1 MAELVTVVSDP
12 EARAATPDGRPA
24 APDAQPD
31 FLPRDLGWLEFN
43 RRVLHEAADER
54 TPLLERLNFLSIFT
68 SNLDEFVMKRVDGL
82 SDRVRADVE
91 GHTPDSGRL
100 LASVRATIAELI
112 AAQADIYANSV
123 RPALA
128 ERGIHLLAWNDLT
141 AEERAVADAMFE
153 RTIFPVLT
161 PLSVDVGHPFPF
173 ISNLSVSLGLILEDP
188 ESAEQAFA
196 RVKVPDSLPQWVRLE
211 TPAFKKAWRFVPLV
225 DIIAPHLS
233 SLFPDM
239 VIRAVTPFRVTRNA
253 DVDSDFDDAEDLLT
267 AVQEGVRTR
276 RMENVVRLE
285 VPAGADPDVRR
296 VLMEAL
302 EIRDDVY
309 EMPGLLEYRSLRA
322 IANLPIPDHRY
333 PPWRP
338 VVPRRLRGDQESVFD
353 VIRAGDLLVHH
364 PYDSFDDTVLR
375 FVREAAEDPD
385 VLAIK
390 MTFYRT
396 GHSSPFVPLLVQA
409 AEAGKQVACLV
420 ELTARFD
427 EQENIQLA
435 KRMEK
440 AGVHV
445 VYGVEGL
452 KTHTKTTLVVR
463 REKNEARSYA
473 HIGTGNYHD
482 DTARTYVDL
491 GLLTC
496 RPELTTDL
504 GHVFNY
510 LTGRSRRRD
519 YRTLLVAPAN
529 MKRRFLEMIDREA
542 AHRAAGRP
550 AAIIA
555 KMNQLEDPDICRALY
570 KAALAGLPI
579 DLLVRGFSVLAP
591 TPEVGQA
598 LRVTSI
604 VGRYL
609 EHSRIFYFRNG
620 ADREVDGEF
629 YLGSA
634 DWMHRNLDRRVEV
647 VTPVTDEALRK
658 ELWEILRLYLA
669 DHRSAWDMQPDGS
682 YVQRRP
688 QRSAPA
694 SSQDGAQQALMQR
707 ARREASRR
715 PSTKRR

>member
-1 MAELVTVVSDP
+1 MTELATRFHDVEQQLDASPPQP
-12 EARAATPDGRPA
+12 E
-24 APDAQPD
+24 
-31 FLPRDLGWLEFN
+31 FLNRDLGWLEFN

-54 TPLLERLNFLSIFT
+54 TPLLERLIFLSIFT
-68 SNLDEFVMKRVDGL
+68 SNLDEFVMKRVFGL
-82 SDRVRADVE
+82 REQLRSDVE
-91 GHTPDSGRL
+91 GHTPTSGRL
-100 LASVRATIAELI
+100 LASVRAAICEMLASQAE
-112 AAQADIYANSV
+112 AYASSI

-128 ERGIHLLAWNDLT
+128 LHDIHLLSWNDLT
-141 AEERAVADAMFE
+141 PDERALADALFE
-153 RTIFPVLT
+153 RTVFPVLT

-188 ESAEQAFA
+188 ESGERAFA
-196 RVKVPDSLPQWVRLE
+196 RVKVPDSLPQWMRIE
-211 TPAFKKAWRFVPLV
+211 TPGFEKAWRFVSLV
-225 DIIAPHLS
+225 DVIAPHLS

-239 VIRAVTPFRVTRNA
+239 IIRAVTPFRVTRNA
-253 DVDSDFDDAEDLLT
+253 DVDSDLDDVDDLLI

-276 RMENVVRLE
+276 RMEGVVRLE
-285 VPAGADPDVRR
+285 LPSNADPEVRR
-296 VLMEAL
+296 VLMEEL
-302 EIRDDVY
+302 EIAADDVY

-322 IANLPIPDHRY
+322 VAALPVSDLHY

-338 VVPRRLRGDQESVFD
+338 VVPRRLRKDQTSIFD

-364 PYDSFDDTVLR
+364 PYDSFDETVLR
-375 FVREAAEDPD
+375 FVREGVEDPN

-396 GHSSPFVPLLVQA
+396 GRLSPFVPLLVQA

-435 KRMEK
+435 QRMEK

-452 KTHTKTTLVVR
+452 KTHTKTTLIVR
-463 REKNEARSYA
+463 REGNVARSYA

-491 GLLTC
+491 GLFTC
-496 RPELTTDL
+496 RPELTSDL

-542 AHRAAGRP
+542 AHHAAGRP

-555 KMNQLEDPDICRALY
+555 KMNQLEDRDICRALHA
-570 KAALAGLPI
+570 AALAGVPI
-579 DLLVRGFSVLAP
+579 DLIVRGFSILKPA
-591 TPEVGQA
+591 PEVETS
-598 LRVTSI
+598 LRVISI

-620 ADREVDGEF
+620 MDREVDGEF
-629 YLGSA
+629 YIGSA
-634 DWMHRNLDRRVEV
+634 DWMHRNLDSRVEV
-647 VTPVTDEALRK
+647 VTPVADQDLRQ
-658 ELWEILRLYLA
+658 EIWDMLSIYLA
-669 DHRSAWDMQPDGS
+669 DRRSAWDMQPDGS

-688 QRSAPA
+688 PESGPA
-694 SSQDGAQQALMQR
+694 SAQDGAQQTLMQR
-707 ARREASRR
+707 ARREA
-715 PSTKRR
+715 KRRSRAKRR

>member
-1 MAELVTVVSDP
+1 MAELMSVVPDLDP
-12 EARAATPDGRPA
+12 RPA
-24 APDAQPD
+24 APDAQPE
-31 FLPRDLGWLEFN
+31 FLNRDLGWLEFN
-43 RRVLHEAADER
+43 RRVLHEAVDER
-54 TPLLERLNFLSIFT
+54 TPLLERVSFLSIFT
-68 SNLDEFVMKRVDGL
+68 SNLDEFVMKRVYGL
-82 SDRVRADVE
+82 REQLRSDVE
-91 GHTPDSGRL
+91 GHTPTSGRL
-100 LASVRATIAELI
+100 LASVRAAISDLI
-112 AAQADIYANSV
+112 ASQADTYASSV

-128 ERGIHLLAWNDLT
+128 KRDIHLLSWDDLT
-141 AEERAVADAMFE
+141 PEERAVADALFE

-173 ISNLSVSLGLILEDP
+173 ISNLSVSLGMILEDP

-211 TPAFKKAWRFVPLV
+211 TPAFKRAWRFVPLMDV
-225 DIIAPHLS
+225 IAPHLT

-239 VIRAVTPFRVTRNA
+239 LIRAVTPFRVTRNA
-253 DVDSDFDDAEDLLT
+253 DVDSDFDDVDDLLT

-276 RMENVVRLE
+276 RMEDVVRLE
-285 VPAGADPDVRR
+285 LPVGADPEIRR
-296 VLMEAL
+296 VLMEEL
-302 EIRDDVY
+302 EIDTEDVY
-309 EMPGLLEYRSLRA
+309 EMPGLLEYRSLRT
-322 IANLPIPDHRY
+322 IANLPVPDLHY

-338 VVPRRLRGDQESVFD
+338 VVPRRLRGEDQTIFD
-353 VIRAGDLLVHH
+353 VIRAGDVLVHH
-364 PYDSFDDTVLR
+364 PYESFDETVLR
-375 FVREAAEDPD
+375 FVREAVEDPE

-396 GHSSPFVPLLVQA
+396 GRRSPFVPLLVQA

-463 REKNEARSYA
+463 REGNEARWYA

-504 GHVFNY
+504 THVFNY

-542 AHRAAGRP
+542 AHHAAGRP
-550 AAIIA
+550 AAIVA
-555 KMNQLEDPDICRALY
+555 KMNQLEDRDICLALY
-570 KAALAGLPI
+570 QAARAGLPI
-579 DLLVRGFSVLAP
+579 DLIVRGFSVLAP
-591 TPEVGQA
+591 TPEVGHA
-598 LRVTSI
+598 LRLTSI

-620 ADREVDGEF
+620 ARREVDGEF
-629 YLGSA
+629 YIGSA
-634 DWMHRNLDRRVEV
+634 DWMHRNLDWRVEV
-647 VTPVTDEALRK
+647 ITPVADPALRQ
-658 ELWEILRLYLA
+658 ELWEVLRICLA
-669 DHRSAWDMQPDGS
+669 DQRSAWDMQPDGS

-688 QRSAPA
+688 DAAAAA
-694 SSQDGAQQALMQR
+694 SSQEGSQQALMQR

-715 PSTKRR
+715 SSAKRR

>member
-12 EARAATPDGRPA
+12 DSRPLD
-24 APDAQPD
+24 PEVQPE
-31 FLPRDLGWLEFN
+31 FRHRDLGWLEFN

-54 TPLLERLNFLSIFT
+54 TPLLERLSFLSIFT
-68 SNLDEFVMKRVDGL
+68 SNLDEFVMKRVYGL
-82 SDRVRADVE
+82 REQVRLDVE
-91 GHTPDSGRL
+91 GHTPASGRL
-100 LASVRATIAELI
+100 LAAVRAAISDLLVT
-112 AAQADIYANSV
+112 QADIYANSI

-128 ERGIHLLAWNDLT
+128 ARDIHLLGWNDLT
-141 AEERAVADAMFE
+141 PEERAVADALFE

-188 ESAEQAFA
+188 ESAEQSFA

-211 TPAFKKAWRFVPLV
+211 TPAFKKAWRFVPLMDV
-225 DIIAPHLS
+225 MAPHLP

-253 DVDSDFDDAEDLLT
+253 DVDSDFDDVDDLMI

-276 RMENVVRLE
+276 RMEGAVRLE
-285 VPAGADPDVRR
+285 VPAGADPEIRR
-296 VLMEAL
+296 VLIDEL
-302 EIRDDVY
+302 EIAAEDVY

-322 IANLPIPDHRY
+322 MASLPIPDLRY

-338 VVPRRLRGDQESVFD
+338 VVPRRLRNDDESVFD
-353 VIRAGDLLVHH
+353 VIRSGDLLVHH
-364 PYDSFDDTVLR
+364 PYDSFDETVLR
-375 FVREAAEDPD
+375 FVREAVEDPD

-452 KTHTKTTLVVR
+452 KTHTKTALVVR

-496 RPELTTDL
+496 RPELTSDL
-504 GHVFNY
+504 GHVFNS

-542 AHRAAGRP
+542 EHFAAGRP

-555 KMNQLEDPDICRALY
+555 KMNQLEDRDVCRALY

-591 TPEVGQA
+591 TPEVEHA

-620 ADREVDGEF
+620 ADRETDGEF
-629 YLGSA
+629 YIGSA
-634 DWMHRNLDRRVEV
+634 DWMHRNLDWRVEV
-647 VTPVTDEALRK
+647 VTPVVDEALRQD
-658 ELWEILRLYLA
+658 LWEILRIYLT
-669 DHRSAWDMQPDGS
+669 DRRSAWDMQPDGT
-682 YVQRRP
+682 YVQRQP
-688 QRSAPA
+688 QPSG
-694 SSQDGAQQALMQR
+694 STSGQEGSQQALMHR
-707 ARREASRR
+707 ARREA
-715 PSTKRR
+715 KRRSSTRRK

>member
-12 EARAATPDGRPA
+12 DARPA
-24 APDAQPD
+24 APDAQPE
-31 FLPRDLGWLEFN
+31 FLHRDLGWLEFN

-54 TPLLERLNFLSIFT
+54 TPLLERLGFLSIFT
-68 SNLDEFVMKRVDGL
+68 SNLDEFVMKRVYGL
-82 SDRVRADVE
+82 REQIRFDVD
-91 GHTPDSGRL
+91 GHTPASGRL
-100 LASVRATIAELI
+100 LASVRATISDLLAM
-112 AAQADIYANSV
+112 QADIYAHSI

-128 ERGIHLLAWNDLT
+128 KRDIHLLGWDDLT
-141 AEERAVADAMFE
+141 SEERAVADTLFE

-173 ISNLSVSLGLILEDP
+173 LSNLSASLGLILEDP
-188 ESAEQAFA
+188 ESAEQSFA

-211 TPAFKKAWRFVPLV
+211 TPAFKKAWRFVPLMDV
-225 DIIAPHLS
+225 MAPHLP

-253 DVDSDFDDAEDLLT
+253 DVDSDFDDVDDLLI

-276 RMENVVRLE
+276 RMEGAVRLE
-285 VPAGADPDVRR
+285 VPVGADPEIRR
-296 VLMEAL
+296 VLMDEL
-302 EIRDDVY
+302 EIAAEDVY
-309 EMPGLLEYRSLRA
+309 EMPGLLEYRSLRT
-322 IANLPIPDHRY
+322 IANLPVPDLHY

-338 VVPRRLRGDQESVFD
+338 VVPRRLRNDDETVFD

-364 PYDSFDDTVLR
+364 PYDSFDETVLR
-375 FVREAAEDPD
+375 FVREAVEDPD

-396 GHSSPFVPLLVQA
+396 GRSSPFVPLLVQA

-452 KTHTKTTLVVR
+452 KTHTKTALVVR

-496 RPELTTDL
+496 RPELTSDL

-542 AHRAAGRP
+542 AHHAAGRP

-555 KMNQLEDPDICRALY
+555 KMNQLEDRDICLALY

-579 DLLVRGFSVLAP
+579 DLLVRGFSILVPA
-591 TPEVGQA
+591 PEVGQN

-604 VGRYL
+604 IGRYL

-620 ADREVDGEF
+620 TDREADGEF
-629 YLGSA
+629 YIGSA
-634 DWMHRNLDRRVEV
+634 DWMHRNLDWRVEV
-647 VTPVTDEALRK
+647 VTPVVDEALRQ
-658 ELWEILRLYLA
+658 ELWEILRICLA
-669 DHRSAWDMQPDGS
+669 DRRSAWDMQPDGS

-688 QRSAPA
+688 EGSAPGSA
-694 SSQDGAQQALMQR
+694 QDGAQQALMLR

-715 PSTKRR
+715 SSAKRR

>member
-1 MAELVTVVSDP
+1 MAQTVTDVSDVDP
-12 EARAATPDGRPA
+12 QRAASDG
-24 APDAQPD
+24 QPE
-31 FLPRDLGWLEFN
+31 FLNRDLGWLEFN

-54 TPLLERLNFLSIFT
+54 TPLLERLSFLSIFT
-68 SNLDEFVMKRVDGL
+68 SNLDEFVMKRVYGL
-82 SDRVRADVE
+82 QEQVRLDVE
-91 GHTPDSGRL
+91 GHRPGSGRL
-100 LASVRATIAELI
+100 LASVRAAISDLLAT
-112 AAQADIYANSV
+112 QADIYANSV

-128 ERGIHLLAWNDLT
+128 KRDIHLLGWNDLT
-141 AEERAVADAMFE
+141 PEERAVAEILFE
-153 RTIFPVLT
+153 RMIFPVLT

-211 TPAFKKAWRFVPLV
+211 TPAFKKAWRFVPLA
-225 DIIAPHLS
+225 DLIAPHLS

-239 VIRAVTPFRVTRNA
+239 IIRAVTPFRVTRNA
-253 DVDSDFDDAEDLLT
+253 DVDSDFDDVEDLLI

-276 RMENVVRLE
+276 RMEGVVRLE
-285 VPAGADPDVRR
+285 VPVGADPEVRR
-296 VLMEAL
+296 VLMEELDIDA
-302 EIRDDVY
+302 EDVY
-309 EMPGLLEYRSLRA
+309 EMPGLLEYRTLRA
-322 IANLPIPDHRY
+322 IAGLPVPDLRY

-338 VVPRRLRGDQESVFD
+338 VVPRRLRDDQESIFD

-364 PYDSFDDTVLR
+364 PYDSFDETVLR
-375 FVREAAEDPD
+375 FVREAVEDPD

-396 GHSSPFVPLLVQA
+396 GRSSPFVPLLVQA

-452 KTHTKTTLVVR
+452 KTHTKTALVVR
-463 REKNEARSYA
+463 RERNEARSYA

-496 RPELTTDL
+496 RPELTSDL

-510 LTGRSRRRD
+510 LTGRSHLRD

-542 AHRAAGRP
+542 AHQAAGRP

-555 KMNQLEDPDICRALY
+555 KMNQLEDRDICRSLY
-570 KAALAGLPI
+570 AAALGGVPV
-579 DLLVRGFSVLAP
+579 DLLVRGFSILAP
-591 TPEVGQA
+591 APEVGET
-598 LRVTSI
+598 LHVTSI

-620 ADREVDGEF
+620 AKREVDGEF
-629 YLGSA
+629 YIGSA
-634 DWMHRNLDRRVEV
+634 DWMHRNLESRVEV
-647 VTPVTDEALRK
+647 VTPVADEALRQ
-658 ELWEILRLYLA
+658 ELWEVLRTCLS
-669 DHRSAWDMQPDGS
+669 DDRSAWDMQPDGS

-688 QRSAPA
+688 QGSGPA
-694 SSQDGAQQALMQR
+694 SIHDGAQQTLMQR
-707 ARREASRR
+707 ARREAKRR
-715 PSTKRR
+715 PSAKRR

>member
-1 MAELVTVVSDP
+1 MAEPAITFSAP
-12 EARAATPDGRPA
+12 ESTPQAADS
-24 APDAQPD
+24 APE
-31 FLPRDLGWLEFN
+31 FLDRDLGWLEFN
-43 RRVLHEAADER
+43 RRVLHEAVDER
-54 TPLLERLNFLSIFT
+54 TPLLERVQFLSIFT

-82 SDRVRADVE
+82 REKSRADA
-91 GHTPDSGRL
+91 GGRSSPAARL
-100 LASVRATIAELI
+100 LAWVRSTISEMLLTQAEAYNGSI
-112 AAQADIYANSV
+112 

-128 ERGIHLLAWNDLT
+128 SHGIHLLGWDELT
-141 AEERAVADAMFE
+141 ADERAVAERLFE

-173 ISNLSVSLGLILEDP
+173 ISNLSISLGLVLEDP
-188 ESAEQAFA
+188 DSGEQAFA
-196 RVKVPDSLPQWVRLE
+196 RVKVPDSLPQWIRLE
-211 TPAFKKAWRFVPLV
+211 TPEFKDAYRFVALV
-225 DIIAPHLS
+225 ELIARRLP

-239 VIRAVTPFRVTRNA
+239 TIRAVTPFRVTRNA
-253 DVDSDFDDAEDLLT
+253 EIESDLDDVDDLLT

-276 RMENVVRLE
+276 RMEDAIRLE
-285 VPAGADPDVRR
+285 IPVGANRDIRR
-296 VLMEAL
+296 LLVEEL
-302 EIRDDVY
+302 EVGDEDVY
-309 EMPGLLEYRSLRA
+309 ELPGLLEYRSLRA
-322 IANLPIPDHRY
+322 VANLPVPALHY

-338 VVPRRLRGDQESVFD
+338 VVPRRLRANGESIFD
-353 VIRAGDLLVHH
+353 IIRAGDLLVHH
-364 PYDSFDDTVLR
+364 PYDSFDETVLR

-396 GHSSPFVPLLVQA
+396 GRRSPFVPLLVQA

-440 AGVHV
+440 AGIHV

-452 KTHTKTTLVVR
+452 KTHTKTALVVR
-463 REKNEARSYA
+463 REGNDARSYA

-482 DTARTYVDL
+482 DTAKVYVDL

-504 GHVFNY
+504 THVFNS

-529 MKRRFLEMIDREA
+529 MKRRFLELIDREV
-542 AHRAAGRP
+542 AHQAAGRP
-550 AAIIA
+550 AGIVA
-555 KMNQLEDPDICRALY
+555 KMNQLEDHDICRALRA
-570 KAALAGLPI
+570 AALAGVPI
-579 DLLVRGFSVLAP
+579 DLVVRGFSILAP
-591 TPEVGQA
+591 PSDGGA
-598 LRVTSI
+598 SLRLMSI

-620 ADREVDGEF
+620 MEREVDGEF
-629 YLGSA
+629 YIGSA
-634 DWMHRNLDRRVEV
+634 DWMHRNLDSRVEV
-647 VTPVTDEALRK
+647 VTPVVDPAIRQ
-658 ELWEILRLYLA
+658 ELWDILRIYLT
-669 DHRSAWDMQPDGS
+669 DRRSAWDMQPDGR

-688 QRSAPA
+688 DPA
-694 SSQDGAQQALMQR
+694 GAASNPDGAQQQLMQR
-707 ARREASRR
+707 ARRAASRR
-715 PSTKRR
+715 PSSRRR

>member
-1 MAELVTVVSDP
+1 MAELVTDVADLDP
-12 EARAATPDGRPA
+12 QRA
-24 APDAQPD
+24 APDGQAE
-31 FLPRDLGWLEFN
+31 FLNRDLGWLEFN

-54 TPLLERLNFLSIFT
+54 TPLLERLGFLSIFT
-68 SNLDEFVMKRVDGL
+68 SNLDEFVMKRVFGL
-82 SDRVRADVE
+82 REQVRSDVE
-91 GHTPDSGRL
+91 GLTPASGRL
-100 LASVRATIAELI
+100 LASVRATISDLLAS
-112 AAQADIYANSV
+112 QADIYANAI

-128 ERGIHLLAWNDLT
+128 ARDIHLLGWNDLT
-141 AEERAVADAMFE
+141 PEERAVAEAHFE

-188 ESAEQAFA
+188 ESSEQAFA

-211 TPAFKKAWRFVPLV
+211 TPAFKKAWRFVPLA
-225 DIIAPHLS
+225 DLIAPHLS
-233 SLFPDM
+233 ALFPDM
-239 VIRAVTPFRVTRNA
+239 IIRAVTPFRVTRNA
-253 DVDSDFDDAEDLLT
+253 DVDSDFDEVADLLT

-276 RMENVVRLE
+276 RMEGVVRLE
-285 VPAGADPDVRR
+285 VPVGADPEVRR
-296 VLMEAL
+296 VLMEEL
-302 EIRDDVY
+302 EIADEDVY

-322 IANLPIPDHRY
+322 IAGLPVSDLRY

-338 VVPRRLRGDQESVFD
+338 VVPRRLRDEQESIFD

-364 PYDSFDDTVLR
+364 PYDSFDETVLR
-375 FVREAAEDPD
+375 FVREAVEDPD

-452 KTHTKTTLVVR
+452 KTHTKTALVVR
-463 REKNEARSYA
+463 RERNEARSYA

-496 RPELTTDL
+496 RPELTADL

-510 LTGRSRRRD
+510 LTGRNHRRD
-519 YRTLLVAPAN
+519 YPTLLVAPAN
-529 MKRRFLEMIDREA
+529 MKRRFLEMIDRET
-542 AHRAAGRP
+542 AHQAAGRP

-555 KMNQLEDPDICRALY
+555 KMNQLEDRDVCRALY
-570 KAALAGLPI
+570 AAALGGVSV
-579 DLLVRGFSVLAP
+579 DLIVRGFSVLAP
-591 TPEVGQA
+591 APEVSDT
-598 LRVTSI
+598 LRLTSVI
-604 VGRYL
+604 GRYL

-620 ADREVDGEF
+620 AKREVDGEF

-634 DWMHRNLDRRVEV
+634 DLMHRNLESRVEV
-647 VTPVTDEALRK
+647 VAPVADAALRL

-669 DHRSAWDMQPDGS
+669 DHRNAWDMQPDGS

-688 QRSAPA
+688 QGSTQASA
-694 SSQDGAQQALMQR
+694 QDGAQQALMQR

-715 PSTKRR
+715 SSAKRR

>member
-1 MAELVTVVSDP
+1 MAELVTDLSGVDP
-12 EARAATPDGRPA
+12 SRGASGG
-24 APDAQPD
+24 QPE
-31 FLPRDLGWLEFN
+31 FLNRDLGWLEFN

-54 TPLLERLNFLSIFT
+54 TPLLERLGFLSIFT
-68 SNLDEFVMKRVDGL
+68 SNLDEFVMKRVFGL
-82 SDRVRADVE
+82 REQVRLDVE
-91 GHTPDSGRL
+91 GHAPASGRL
-100 LASVRATIAELI
+100 LASVRSAIADLL
-112 AAQADIYANSV
+112 ARQADIYANSI

-128 ERGIHLLAWNDLT
+128 ERDIHLLGCNDLT
-141 AEERAVADAMFE
+141 PEERAVAEALFE

-188 ESAEQAFA
+188 ESGEQAFA

-211 TPAFKKAWRFVPLV
+211 TPAFKKAWRFVPLA
-225 DIIAPHLS
+225 DLIAPHLS
-233 SLFPDM
+233 ALFPDM

-253 DVDSDFDDAEDLLT
+253 DVDSDFDDVEDLLI
-267 AVQEGVRTR
+267 AVQEGIRTR
-276 RMENVVRLE
+276 RMEGVVRLE
-285 VPAGADPDVRR
+285 VPVGADPEIRR
-296 VLMEAL
+296 VLMEEL
-302 EIRDDVY
+302 EIADEDVY

-322 IANLPIPDHRY
+322 IAGLSVPDLRY

-338 VVPRRLRGDQESVFD
+338 VVPRRLRDDQESIFD

-364 PYDSFDDTVLR
+364 PYDSFDETVLR
-375 FVREAAEDPD
+375 FVREAVEDPD
-385 VLAIK
+385 VLAVK

-396 GHSSPFVPLLVQA
+396 GRSSPFVPLLVQA

-452 KTHTKTTLVVR
+452 KTHTKTALVVR

-496 RPELTTDL
+496 RPEVTSDL

-510 LTGRSRRRD
+510 LTGRSRLRD

-542 AHRAAGRP
+542 AHHAAGRP

-555 KMNQLEDPDICRALY
+555 KMNQLEDRDICRALY
-570 KAALAGLPI
+570 AAALSGVPV
-579 DLLVRGFSVLAP
+579 DLLVRGFSILAP
-591 TPEVGQA
+591 APEVEGY
-598 LRVTSI
+598 LRLTSI

-620 ADREVDGEF
+620 MKREVDGDF

-634 DWMHRNLDRRVEV
+634 DWMHRNLESRVEV
-647 VTPVTDEALRK
+647 VTPVADEALRQ
-658 ELWEILRLYLA
+658 ELWEVLRLYLA
-669 DHRSAWDMQPDGS
+669 DRRSAWAMQPDGTYELRGS
-682 YVQRRP
+682 QGTGAA
-688 QRSAPA
+688 SA
-694 SSQDGAQQALMQR
+694 QDGAQQALMLR
-707 ARREASRR
+707 ARREA
-715 PSTKRR
+715 KRRAPAKRR